1 MSRLKGR
8 LADLRRQTGQRPDA
22 PAPDARPEPA
32 GPSLAE
38 RVQRAGGA
46 RRPPR
51 EDLGPEGLEQR
62 IGAAPLA
69 EGVLVR
75 DRCLPLAEGYEG
87 AALSGA
93 ASVPAALPEAAGLA
107 PEGAVFLDT
116 ETTGLAGGTG
126 TVAFLVGLARI
137 EGDALIQRQL
147 LLTRFG
153 GEAALLAA
161 VADWVGEGD
170 HLVTFNGKRF
180 DVPLLT
186 TRCRLSGRPDPLAER
201 NHLDLLYPFRRLFGR
216 RFPDCRLATAEQR
229 LLGVTRPDDL
239 PGAEAPQAWFDFLH
253 AGDAGRLPAVVQH
266 NERDLLALAALVPTL
281 DRIHADPAAWDADV
295 VAAARAHH
303 QRGEEDRA
311 RALLEANREHLDA
324 HGQRALA
331 WLYRRQG
338 QWPKALALWEELAA
352 GGCRD
357 SRERLAK
364 YWEHIARDVERA
376 LAWAAPLAG
385 TPEGER
391 RLARLRAKQAQ
402 GPSPEGPENA
412 GG

>member
-22 PAPDARPEPA
+22 PAPESRPAPA

-51 EDLGPEGLEQR
+51 ENLGPEELAER
-62 IGAAPLA
+62 IGAEPLA

-75 DRCLPLAEGYEG
+75 DRRLSLAEGSEG
-87 AALSGA
+87 AALGGA
-93 ASVPAALPEAAGLA
+93 AGVPEALPEATGWD
-107 PEGAVFLDT
+107 PGRAVFLDT
-116 ETTGLAGGTG
+116 ETTGLAGGSG

-137 EGDALIQRQL
+137 EGDALVQRQL
-147 LLTRFG
+147 LLTHFG

-161 VADWVGEGD
+161 VADWLGEGD
-170 HLVTFNGKRF
+170 YLVTFNGKRF

-186 TRCRLSGRPDPLAER
+186 TRCLLAGRADPLAGR
-201 NHLDLLYPFRRLFGR
+201 SHLDLLYPFRRLFGR

-266 NERDLLALAALVPTL
+266 NERDLLALAALVPVL
-281 DRIHADPAAWDADV
+281 DRIHAEPGAWGADV
-295 VAAARAHH
+295 LAAARGHL
-303 QRGEEDRA
+303 QRGAEEQA
-311 RALLEANREHLDA
+311 FALLAAQRDALDGEGLRE
-324 HGQRALA
+324 LA
-331 WLYRRQG
+331 RLHRRREE
-338 QWPKALALWEELAA
+338 WPLALALWEELAA
-352 GGCRD
+352 RGCRD

-364 YWEHIARDVERA
+364 YWEHIARDMEKA

-385 TPEGER
+385 TPEGDR
-391 RLARLRAKQAQ
+391 RLARLREKGAVDRDLQ
-402 GPSPEGPENA
+402 GEKRL